1 VADHL
6 ATIIATGFYSGTI
19 YFFPGFWGAGLGL
32 LLWFCCRELS
42 LTAYLGVAAGLFVT
56 GVWAA
61 GKTERIYAQPDA
73 KPIVIDETLG
83 VFIALV
89 SASCMRFG
97 WLGGFLI
104 FLALDGV
111 KPFPAS
117 WVDTN
122 ISGGLGIMM
131 DDVVAGFYALFLLLV
146 VRRLIAGRQGGSR
159 DHQSDA

>member
-19 YFFPGFWGAGLGL
+19 SFFPGLWGAGLGL
-32 LLWFCCRELS
+32 LLWFFCRELS

-61 GKTERIYAQPDA
+61 GETERIYTQPDA

-89 SASCMRFG
+89 GASCMRFG
-97 WLGGFLI
+97 WLGGLLI
-104 FLALDGV
+104 FLALDVV
-111 KPFPAS
+111 KPFPTS

-122 ISGGLGIMM
+122 ISGGLGIMT
-131 DDVVAGFYALFLLLV
+131 DDVVAVLYALSLLIV
-146 VRRLIAGRQGGSR
+146 ARRLIAGRQGESR